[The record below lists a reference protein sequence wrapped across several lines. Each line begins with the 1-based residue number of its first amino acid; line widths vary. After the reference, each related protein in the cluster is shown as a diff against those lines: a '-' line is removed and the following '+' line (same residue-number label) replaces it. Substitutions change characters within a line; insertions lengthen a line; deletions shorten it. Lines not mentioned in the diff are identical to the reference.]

1 MIYDGFTLS
10 ATIAELKRT
19 LTGGRVQKIKQ
30 LSDTEITFAVHSMGK
45 TYLLFFSVDPRHP
58 RVYTTAS
65 SGTAPQTPPNFCMVA
80 RKYLEGAFAEKI
92 EQVGLERIM
101 IVTCVNPA
109 LGAIK
114 LIFELMGRHSN
125 LIITDNADKILGAIK
140 NVGSSVS
147 RRRILTG
154 LTYELPPVGIK
165 TSPAD
170 VTPEQAAEIA
180 SAEDPKKALVAS
192 VGGVSPFLAEELML
206 RSGGDGAKLYDEIS
220 DLGKMITSGKYM
232 PVFITDE
239 AGKGTAV
246 YPMPLLKYPP
256 ERQHPRES
264 LNESLDTLYRTFVR
278 DTELTETRQSVVSA
292 VEKSIAFRK
301 SSEKS
306 LLKTIGESERADEY
320 RIKAELLQTSGFN
333 ARKGD
338 KTVKIV
344 NYYDPSGAEI
354 TIDLDPKLDVKENAE
369 RYFKRYRKAKDARST
384 AEIRLTATRNELT
397 LLADALEKAKSSDSA
412 EDLRELQSMLT
423 RQNLLRTEKQQT
435 GEEKPDFDGHRV
447 RRFYTD
453 EGWEV
458 LYGENASANDYL
470 TTKLARPND
479 LWFHAR
485 QITGSHVIVRAKG
498 KNTPIPHSVILRAA
512 KTAAANCDAKH
523 SSMVPIDYT
532 YRKFVRKPRGA
543 AVGFVT
549 YRNEKTIDIV
559 PGK

>member
-1 MIYDGFTLS
+1 
-10 ATIAELKRT
+10 
-19 LTGGRVQKIKQ
+19 
-30 LSDTEITFAVHSMGK
+30 
-45 TYLLFFSVDPRHP
+45 
-58 RVYTTAS
+58 
-65 SGTAPQTPPNFCMVA
+65 
-80 RKYLEGAFAEKI
+80 
-92 EQVGLERIM
+92 
-101 IVTCVNPA
+101 
-109 LGAIK
+109 
-114 LIFELMGRHSN
+114 
-125 LIITDNADKILGAIK
+125 
-140 NVGSSVS
+140 
-147 RRRILTG
+147 
-154 LTYELPPVGIK
+154 
-165 TSPAD
+165 
-170 VTPEQAAEIA
+170 
-180 SAEDPKKALVAS
+180 
-192 VGGVSPFLAEELML
+192 
-206 RSGGDGAKLYDEIS
+206 
-220 DLGKMITSGKYM
+220 
-232 PVFITDE
+232 
-239 AGKGTAV
+239 
-246 YPMPLLKYPP
+246 
-256 ERQHPRES
+256 
-264 LNESLDTLYRTFVR
+264 
-278 DTELTETRQSVVSA
+278 
-292 VEKSIAFRK
+292 
-301 SSEKS
+301 
-306 LLKTIGESERADEY
+306 
-320 RIKAELLQTSGFN
+320 
-333 ARKGD
+333 
-338 KTVKIV
+338 
-344 NYYDPSGAEI
+344 
-354 TIDLDPKLDVKENAE
+354 
-369 RYFKRYRKAKDARST
+369 AKDARST